1 MTRIPGLAVIFATFG
16 VQTLASMAALV
27 LPAIATTAGA
37 ALGLDPVLIGIQVSI
52 LYTTAMLA
60 ALTSSAVVRLFGAC
74 RTSQVA
80 LLLVAA
86 GCCAASLPSVWAVAA
101 GSLLLGLAYGLP
113 NPAASHLLQR
123 FTDVRRRNL
132 IYSFKQAG
140 VPAGGVLAGL
150 LAPTLA
156 STFFWQAPLLLAAVL
171 ALCLAALLQ
180 LARVSWDDDRNAS
193 GAGFRLPLNGLT
205 SLVRNAS
212 LRFMALTGLLLAAV
226 QLCLVA
232 FLVVALVE
240 ELGYGA
246 IAAGAMLAFL
256 QAVSVCGRIGWGW
269 IADRIG
275 DGLGV
280 LIFLCLVLVGSF
292 FAASTFGLTTPSA
305 LVIPL
310 FIVISSTAVGW
321 NGIFLAEIAQASGPA
336 RVGEITGSAMFFTY
350 FGVVIGPAAFTVIQ
364 PVFGGILP
372 AYVVLALASLVACAL
387 LVAARTRLRNGSS
400 IPGR

>member
-1 MTRIPGLAVIFATFG
+1 MTRVPGLAVIFATFG

-52 LYTTAMLA
+52 LYATAMLA
-60 ALTSSAVVRLFGAC
+60 ALTSSAVIRRFGAC

-80 LLLVAA
+80 LFLVVA
-86 GCCAASLPSVWAVAA
+86 GCCAASLPSIWAVGA

-171 ALCLAALLQ
+171 ALGLAALLQ
-180 LARVSWDDDRNAS
+180 PARASWDDDRDAS
-193 GAGFRLPLNGLT
+193 RAAFRLPLNGLT
-205 SLVRNAS
+205 SLLRNAS

-275 DGLGV
+275 DGLAV
-280 LIFLCLVLVGSF
+280 LIFLCLVLAGSF
-292 FAASTFGLTTPSA
+292 FAASTFSLTTPSA
-305 LVIPL
+305 LVIAL

-321 NGIFLAEIAQASGPA
+321 NGIFLAEIAQASGPG

-350 FGVVIGPAAFTVIQ
+350 LGVVVGPAAFTLIQ

-372 AYVVLALASLVACAL
+372 AYVVLALASLAACAM
-387 LVAARTRLRNGSS
+387 LVAARTRLHDGSS
-400 IPGR
+400 LPGR